1 MGWAYIGKKS
11 SAYKIMVKKL
21 KKRDNF
27 RSWCRWEH
35 NITGG
40 PKEIRWKDGGCGLD
54 LSGAG

>member
-27 RSWCRWEH
+27 RSWHRLEH

-40 PKEIRWKDGGCGLD
+40 PKEIG
-54 LSGAG
+54 